1 MKSINIQSLL
11 QANVSLEKNVFEGFV
26 KHYGI
31 EIRDA
36 ELVDM
41 MDLVVCVK
49 ALQPSIKVFDK
60 FYVGYKIPQIGK
72 EFDLLRFSED
82 SIINIEIKRKCTVEE
97 IRKQLI
103 RNKYYLSF
111 IGREVY
117 SFSFISDSKELY
129 FLTSKSEI
137 EKTTF
142 EVLVKLL
149 NQQMA
154 NDSEIID
161 ELFNPSDYLVSPFNT
176 TRKFLNNEYFL
187 THQQEELKT
196 KVIESLNSSE
206 IAKFISITGG
216 AGTGKTLLIYDI
228 AKQLKEKGKKALII
242 HCGYLNDGQ
251 EELRSNG
258 WEITP
263 IKHYSQAQ
271 FIDYDLVI
279 IDEAQRLRSYQLN
292 EFIEKIK
299 VNKGRCLFSYDKLQ
313 TLANWEEERDISAQ
327 INSIESIVKYKLSD
341 KIRTNKEIA
350 VFIKMLFNRNRV
362 LTITNKNNIE
372 INYFNSTKDAKS
384 YLEILDGSQWEI
396 DLPSFPRT
404 V

>member
-1 MKSINIQSLL
+1 MLAFL
-11 QANVSLEKNVFEGFV
+11 G
-26 KHYGI
+26 GI
-31 EIRDA
+31 
-36 ELVDM
+36 
-41 MDLVVCVK
+41 
-49 ALQPSIKVFDK
+49 
-60 FYVGYKIPQIGK
+60 
-72 EFDLLRFSED
+72 
-82 SIINIEIKRKCTVEE
+82 T
-97 IRKQLI
+97 
-103 RNKYYLSF
+103 
-111 IGREVY
+111 
-117 SFSFISDSKELY
+117 
-129 FLTSKSEI
+129 
-137 EKTTF
+137 
-142 EVLVKLL
+142 
-149 NQQMA
+149 
-154 NDSEIID
+154 
-161 ELFNPSDYLVSPFNT
+161 
-176 TRKFLNNEYFL
+176 
-187 THQQEELKT
+187 
-196 KVIESLNSSE
+196 
-206 IAKFISITGG
+206 
-216 AGTGKTLLIYDI
+216 IYDI

-384 YLEILDGSQWEI
+384 YLEILDGRVIPPKKAS
-396 DLPSFPRT
+396 T
-404 V
+404 